1 MKKGYIIEDLIE
13 TSDIFRTLGDET
25 RLKILHEIQN
35 KEKCVHEI
43 SENLEIEISNIS
55 HHLRKLKDKNIVTK
69 RKQGR
74 HRYYKL
80 SDKHINKILKAG
92 IEHAKE

>member
-1 MKKGYIIEDLIE
+1 METKYQQKDLIE
-13 TSDIFRTLGDET
+13 SSDIFRALGDET
-25 RLKILHEIQN
+25 RLKILHEIQH

-43 SENLEIEISNIS
+43 AENLEIEISNIS
-55 HHLRKLKDKNIVTK
+55 HHLKKLKDKNIVSK
-69 RKQGR
+69 RKEGR

-80 SDKHINKILKAG
+80 TDNHINKILKAG